1 MQLQKLF
8 SILTS
13 KDIEASMK
21 DMAQTI
27 KNMLKTSK
35 VVFPISIEAEG
46 DDAMVIF
53 NKDLKKYVVLDY
65 IEDRG
70 YLVKVVLMT
79 PYAEFMRKMK
89 AGSEIICKGE
99 YDYCLQSSNKTKVF
113 WYKKEDEEIC

>member
-89 AGSEIICKGE
+89 AGSEIIC
-99 YDYCLQSSNKTKVF
+99 
-113 WYKKEDEEIC
+113 